1 MRDSVMNGAARW
13 QAVRRILAVR
23 LDHLGD
29 VLMTT
34 PALAA
39 IRASQPQARLS
50 MLCSPSGAEAAMRSR
65 LVDEVIPFRAPWM
78 KHTQPDALSDCAARL
93 RAGRFDAAVIFTT
106 CTQSALPAA
115 MLCLLADIPLRLAHS
130 REQPYQLLTDWVRE
144 TDEVRASPRHE
155 VDRQLA
161 LVAHVGWRPHHDRL
175 RFELDEADEA
185 RARTRLRAHG
195 LADGVPYVVMHPGA
209 SAPSRRYPAE
219 RFGRVADQLWQRRGV
234 RTVFTGSMAEADV
247 VAQARQAMQAPSL
260 NLCGELNLGELGGIL
275 SDAALLVSNNTG
287 PVHLATALDT
297 PVVDLYA
304 LTNPQHT
311 PWKARARV
319 LSHDV
324 PCRDCLQSVCPQG
337 SPACLTGIA
346 PEAVVDACLALLPA

>member
-1 MRDSVMNGAARW
+1 MSAVPSRW
-13 QAVRRILAVR
+13 QGLRRILAIR

-39 IRASQPQARLS
+39 IRASQPQASLS
-50 MLCSPSGAEAAMRSR
+50 MLCSPSGAEAAERSG
-65 LVDEVIPFRAPWM
+65 LVDQVIPFRAPWM
-78 KHTQPDALSDCAARL
+78 KHAEPDALSACADRL
-93 RAGRFDAAVIFTT
+93 KAGGFDAAVIFTT

-115 MLCLLADIPLRLAHS
+115 MLCLMAGISLRLAHS
-130 REQPYQLLTDWVRE
+130 REQPYHLLTDWVRE
-144 TDEVRASPRHE
+144 TDDIQTGPRHE
-155 VDRQLA
+155 VARQLA
-161 LVAHVGWRPHHDRL
+161 LVAQVGWHPPHDRL
-175 RFELDEADEA
+175 RFELDELDEV
-185 RARTRLRAHG
+185 RARSRLRALG
-195 LADGVPYVVMHPGA
+195 LADGTPYVVMHPGA

-219 RFGRVADQLWQRRGV
+219 RFGLVADQLWHRRAV
-234 RTVFTGSMAEADV
+234 RTVFTGSPAEAGL
-247 VAQARQAMQAPSL
+247 VAQARHVMRAPSL
-260 NLCGELNLGELGGIL
+260 NLCGELSLGELGGVL
-275 SDAALLVSNNTG
+275 SEAALLVSNNTG

-324 PCRDCLQSVCPQG
+324 PCRNCLQSSCPQG
-337 SPACLTGIA
+337 SPTCLTGVPHETVLA
-346 PEAVVDACLALLPA
+346 ACLALLPA